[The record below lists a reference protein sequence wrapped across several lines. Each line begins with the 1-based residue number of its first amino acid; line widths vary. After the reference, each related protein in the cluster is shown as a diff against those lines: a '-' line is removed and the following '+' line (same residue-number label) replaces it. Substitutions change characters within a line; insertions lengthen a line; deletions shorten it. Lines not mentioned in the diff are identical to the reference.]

1 MTPTLDEWE
10 LRTLLGALARRLG
23 PALDSSTT
31 LDLAR
36 ELGPLAAARAAELG
50 CRPPTDLELRE
61 IAGRWL
67 SESCVAAVVGMLE
80 EEE

>member
-1 MTPTLDEWE
+1 MTPALDEWE
-10 LRTLLGALARRLG
+10 LRTLLAGLATRLG
-23 PALDSSTT
+23 PALDSTNT

-36 ELGPLAAARAAELG
+36 LLAPLAAARAAELG
-50 CRPPTDLELRE
+50 CAAPSDAEVKA

-80 EEE
+80 DEE